1 MGSIASGEWMA
12 IEVWEPK
19 QPAGVTLE
27 QLTAL
32 SAQMVDADLS
42 DLGTVLDKE
51 SIKRDATLMTQTE
64 ESWEVAAALS
74 DDDIVVLIRFFTL
87 AEMQLAGWEAGKRSP
102 VVPLVKILKSRG
114 VFTPELRKW
123 VKANTDN
130 RYLPNGA
137 AL

>member
-1 MGSIASGEWMA
+1 MA

-64 ESWEVAAALS
+64 ESWEVAASLS
-74 DDDIVVLIRFFTL
+74 DDDIVALV
-87 AEMQLAGWEAGKRSP
+87 RSL
-102 VVPLVKILKSRG
+102 PLPRC
-114 VFTPELRKW
+114 
-123 VKANTDN
+123 N
-130 RYLPNGA
+130 
-137 AL
+137 

>member
-1 MGSIASGEWMA
+1 MA

-19 QPAGVTLE
+19 HPAGVTLE

>member
-1 MGSIASGEWMA
+1 MFIDSGEWMA
-12 IEVWEPK
+12 IDVWEPK
-19 QPAGVTLE
+19 QPAGVMLE

-32 SAQMVDADLS
+32 AAQMVDADLS

-51 SIKRDATLMTQTE
+51 SIKRDAILMTQTE
-64 ESWEVAAALS
+64 ESWEVAASLS
-74 DDDIVVLIRFFTL
+74 DDDIVVLVRFFTL
-87 AEMQLAGWEAGKRSP
+87 AEMQLAGWEAGKDSP

>member
-1 MGSIASGEWMA
+1 MVID
-12 IEVWEPK
+12 VWEPK

-32 SAQMVDADLS
+32 AAQMVDADLS
-42 DLGTVLDKE
+42 DLGTLLDKE

-64 ESWEVAAALS
+64 ESWEVAASLS
-74 DDDIVVLIRFFTL
+74 DDDIVVLVRFFTL
-87 AEMQLAGWEAGKRSP
+87 AEMQLAGWVAGKRSP

>member
-1 MGSIASGEWMA
+1 MA
-12 IEVWEPK
+12 IDVWEPK
-19 QPAGVTLE
+19 QPAGVRLE

-32 SAQMVDADLS
+32 AAQMVDADLS

-64 ESWEVAAALS
+64 ESWAVAAALS
-74 DDDIVVLIRFFTL
+74 DDDIVVLVRFFTL

>member
-1 MGSIASGEWMA
+1 MGSIASGGWMA

>member
-1 MGSIASGEWMA
+1 MA

-87 AEMQLAGWEAGKRSP
+87 AEMQLAGWAAGKRSP

>member
-1 MGSIASGEWMA
+1 MVID
-12 IEVWEPK
+12 VWEPK

-32 SAQMVDADLS
+32 AAQMVDADLS
-42 DLGTVLDKE
+42 DLGTLLDKE

-64 ESWEVAAALS
+64 ESWEVAASLS
-74 DDDIVVLIRFFTL
+74 DDDIVVLVRFFTL
-87 AEMQLAGWEAGKRSP
+87 AEKQLAGWEAGKRSP

>member
-1 MGSIASGEWMA
+1 MA

>member
-1 MGSIASGEWMA
+1 LGSIASGGWMA

>member
-1 MGSIASGEWMA
+1 MA

-137 AL
+137 VL

>member
-1 MGSIASGEWMA
+1 MAFIVSGEWMV
-12 IEVWEPK
+12 IDVWEPK

-32 SAQMVDADLS
+32 AAQMVDADLS
-42 DLGTVLDKE
+42 DLGTLLDKE

-64 ESWEVAAALS
+64 ESWEVAASLS
-74 DDDIVVLIRFFTL
+74 DDDIVVLVRFFTL
-87 AEMQLAGWEAGKRSP
+87 AEMQLAGWAAGKRSP

>member
-1 MGSIASGEWMA
+1 MA
-12 IEVWEPK
+12 IDVWEPK
-19 QPAGVTLE
+19 QPAGVRLE

-32 SAQMVDADLS
+32 AAQMVDADLS

-64 ESWEVAAALS
+64 ESWAVAAALS
-74 DDDIVVLIRFFTL
+74 DDDIVVLVRFFTL

-102 VVPLVKILKSRG
+102 LVPMVKILKSRG

>member
-1 MGSIASGEWMA
+1 MVID
-12 IEVWEPK
+12 VWEPK

-32 SAQMVDADLS
+32 AAQMVDADLS
-42 DLGTVLDKE
+42 DLGTLLDKE
-51 SIKRDATLMTQTE
+51 SIKRDAALMTQTE
-64 ESWEVAAALS
+64 ESWEVAASLS
-74 DDDIVVLIRFFTL
+74 DDDIVVLVRFFTL
-87 AEMQLAGWEAGKRSP
+87 AEMQLAGWAAGKRSP